1 MTKMDEF
8 YNKILNWDNLIE
20 HGYLNFINDRGNK
33 TISSFYDYDPY
44 SNYHSLL
51 SGYFNLIGLLKNKKI
66 FRYIVNGDYNKCV
79 IEINKNKKIYK
90 ILNDINYTTPILYTI
105 PKNDKTRRPLKYPN
119 LYSYLLLVSYILNN
133 DIKEDIITALENDQ
147 HSTSKYFGYKPYNFE
162 ITHRI
167 QDKILFG
174 YTYFYKTDFSNF
186 YHTFYTHAIAWLING
201 KENAKKIGKKL
212 TMEIC

>member
-79 IEINKNKKIYK
+79 IEINKNKK
-90 ILNDINYTTPILYTI
+90 
-105 PKNDKTRRPLKYPN
+105 
-119 LYSYLLLVSYILNN
+119 YI
-133 DIKEDIITALENDQ
+133 K
-147 HSTSKYFGYKPYNFE
+147 F
-162 ITHRI
+162 
-167 QDKILFG
+167 
-174 YTYFYKTDFSNF
+174 
-186 YHTFYTHAIAWLING
+186 
-201 KENAKKIGKKL
+201 
-212 TMEIC
+212 